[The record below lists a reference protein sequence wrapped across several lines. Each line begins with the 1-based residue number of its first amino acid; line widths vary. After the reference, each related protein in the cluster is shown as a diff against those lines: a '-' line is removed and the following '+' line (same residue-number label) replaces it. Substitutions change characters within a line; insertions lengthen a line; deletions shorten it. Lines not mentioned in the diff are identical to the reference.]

1 MAGRGAKDREM
12 ERDGEMEK
20 DGEIEREWKWLR
32 GRREAPGLLL
42 WWLITWQS
50 GGTPRGGVW
59 HIALLG
65 GRDHQQVAEAI
76 AEPQEDVAVAERYL
90 RGNRGVVGEHLHG
103 DTGERLVGAGVT
115 QMHL

>member
-1 MAGRGAKDREM
+1 MKAT
-12 ERDGEMEK
+12 ERK
-20 DGEIEREWKWLR
+20 ERSS
-32 GRREAPGLLL
+32 PGLLL
-42 WWLITWQS
+42 WRLITWQS

-115 QMHL
+115 QMHLQRHLWGQVTSQQSVNTRDL